1 MDDDDGA
8 AAGQRA
14 SGVLSYV
21 RAFVWTLESLLISV
35 AIALTLF
42 FASESAGRITA
53 TILAAFNMAAV
64 MLSLAALFYKKWV
77 ARAELTDAARQTPIE
92 AALHA
97 LDHYYSILVSYALI
111 LLTLWAYGEVH
122 FNGTGDHRSSAF
134 GAWLG
139 SLSASVTL
147 FNGTGFARAT
157 CDSWVG
163 ALLINAYVYFSR
175 VVRYGVLLM
184 LVTEGMSIVEK
195 KHKAS
200 QDAAL
205 AAAARQKRP
214 HVIPAISTVAVG
226 LFSVVTVVVAVFD
239 TSLAAKVISVIVAS
253 VMVVYTGYAFL
264 SVLAEKWRGHGRIR
278 SGLAEFLRY
287 VDLYTA
293 FVLCWAAVL
302 IVPWVWDGTADKR
315 KFYVIEHSEG
325 TENAVA
331 AWQLFVGVAVQMF
344 NTVGESPYVYS
355 ISAAGDAIILALN
368 VSAGT
373 LEIVLLPMIISEAVD
388 ALQHWTR
395 RVKRRRKAA
404 PEAARLPRE
413 LDAAIGGDE
422 WL

>member
-1 MDDDDGA
+1 MDDDD

-21 RAFVWTLESLLISV
+21 RAFFWTLESLLISV

-64 MLSLAALFYKKWV
+64 TLSLVVLFYKKWV

-97 LDHYYSILVSYALI
+97 LDHYYSIIASYALV

-122 FNGTGDHRSSAF
+122 FNGTGDHRSSTF

-139 SLSASVTL
+139 SLSASVAL
-147 FNGTGFARAT
+147 FNGNGFARAT

-195 KHKAS
+195 KHRAA
-200 QDAAL
+200 QDAAS
-205 AAAARQKRP
+205 AANKKRP
-214 HVIPAISTVAVG
+214 HVIPAVSTVTVG
-226 LFSVVTVVVAVFD
+226 LLSVVTVVVAVFD
-239 TSLAAKVISVIVAS
+239 TSLAAKVISVIVAC
-253 VMVVYTGYAFL
+253 VMAVYTGYAFL

-302 IVPWVWDGTADKR
+302 IVPWVWDGTADKH
-315 KFYVIEHSEG
+315 KFYAIQHSEG
-325 TENAVA
+325 AENAVA

-404 PEAARLPRE
+404 PEAARLPSVI
-413 LDAAIGGDE
+413 DAATAAMSGDE